1 MLPSRR
7 TIAERT
13 AERTLVLGSY
23 IVSLTWSGPKLE
35 REGDSLRWAIQV
47 AKWTARPTLAVVL
60 RYGLAVTSVAAALGT
75 TLILRHHNSP
85 PRFISHFT
93 MIAIAI
99 THRHQPIVG
108 IVVALIFAVA

>member
-1 MLPSRR
+1 MGYP
-7 TIAERT
+7 
-13 AERTLVLGSY
+13 GN
-23 IVSLTWSGPKLE
+23 
-35 REGDSLRWAIQV
+35 
-47 AKWTARPTLAVVL
+47 AKWSAWPTLAVLL

-75 TLILRHHNSP
+75 TLILRHYNSP

-108 IVVALIFAVA
+108 IVVALIFAVAWPETERAASGKT